1 MRQISF
7 LMVVLRPALLRADQ
21 PDRQPPS
28 LTRRTR
34 PQPAAAPANCRW
46 QGRASHDCCGHAT
59 QWPPSSSRGARSVH
73 GSSHP
78 YRSGRWQPTSLVGI
92 HVEEVDVACTLAG
105 IIKVRQD
112 CVHHLT
118 NQRPLKKYGSL
129 LVYYKERV
137 ELKIFFTQI

>member
-1 MRQISF
+1 METRAANFF
-7 LMVVLRPALLRADQ
+7 LDGCIASRTPPCRPTQTAS
-21 PDRQPPS
+21 P

-46 QGRASHDCCGHAT
+46 QGRANHDCCGHAT

-92 HVEEVDVACTLAG
+92 HVEEVDVACTLAD

-112 CVHHLT
+112 SVHHHLT
-118 NQRPLKKYGSL
+118 NQRVWILFL
-129 LVYYKERV
+129 L
-137 ELKIFFTQI
+137 LSF